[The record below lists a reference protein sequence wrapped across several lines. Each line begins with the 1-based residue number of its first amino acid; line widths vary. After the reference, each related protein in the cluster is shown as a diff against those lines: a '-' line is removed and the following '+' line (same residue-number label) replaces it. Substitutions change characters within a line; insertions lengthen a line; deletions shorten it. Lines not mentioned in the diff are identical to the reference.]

1 MNQGRFAIA
10 RRYYPNFEDRI
21 INDLN
26 HEVKRNQILQVN
38 ITILIFRIE
47 KYSEMRRLWSR
58 LNIEKKFQ
66 SHFKIDMFKCDNY

>member
-21 INDLN
+21 ISDLN
-26 HEVKRNQILQVN
+26 QEVKRNKILQVK
-38 ITILIFRIE
+38 ITILFFRIE
-47 KYSEMRRLWSR
+47 EYSEMRLWSR
-58 LNIEKKFQ
+58 FNIEKKFQ